1 MKSQQ
6 WDLGKISL
14 CDSFDRSHYSSVHIS
29 PTTVK
34 LATFNLAACF
44 NLSILV
50 YNTMYNLPTY
60 IFLDT
65 SCYLF

>member
-6 WDLGKISL
+6 WDLGTFSL
-14 CDSFDRSHYSSVHIS
+14 CDSFDRVHYSSVHIS

-34 LATFNLAACF
+34 PATLNLAACF

-50 YNTMYNLPTY
+50 YNTLYNLLTY
-60 IFLDT
+60 IFLDN
-65 SCYLF
+65 SC